1 MSAQKTGIW
10 FPETTGFHGRPLQAC
25 QSQYRPQ
32 RTPSDRRF
40 QPERSHNTRWRRWY
54 GTHGRRW
61 RPLRLRDDARPR
73 FFWSQPQPEPSAAAT
88 VVPVPG
94 AKAADHRCNKNP
106 DHQKK
111 HNRDQEF
118 QDSKYK
124 TKSHLVTSINEF
136 PLGQGFINSRI
147 REVSGISAEEMPKKC
162 SADSRRRRTISA

>member
-1 MSAQKTGIW
+1 MMRDLGSFGHNHSRNRQ
-10 FPETTGFHGRPLQAC
+10 P
-25 QSQYRPQ
+25 
-32 RTPSDRRF
+32 RR
-40 QPERSHNTRWRRWY
+40 
-54 GTHGRRW
+54 
-61 RPLRLRDDARPR
+61 L
-73 FFWSQPQPEPSAAAT
+73 

-147 REVSGISAEEMPKKC
+147 RELGA
-162 SADSRRRRTISA
+162 T